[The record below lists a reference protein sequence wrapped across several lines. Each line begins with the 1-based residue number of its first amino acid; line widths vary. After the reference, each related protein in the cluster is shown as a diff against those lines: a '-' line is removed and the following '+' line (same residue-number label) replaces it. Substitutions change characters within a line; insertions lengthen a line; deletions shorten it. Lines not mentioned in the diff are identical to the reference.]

1 MHDDDSLKRDSRE
14 PSSEPSLAGSSPA
27 ATPGDALRRLDDI
40 TRLVSDWVWETDDAL
55 RLSYLSFRIFEVLGF
70 HSLEL
75 VGRRLSDLGTFMAED
90 GTPIEMDWRTP
101 FRDVAFEMADRD
113 GNRKHFLVS
122 GLPVY
127 SAETGAFTG
136 VRGTARDITARRR
149 AEMALR
155 DSEQRLLAVVSN
167 LPVVL
172 FSLDAAG
179 VFTLCE
185 GKEPEALGL
194 DPGTVIGKSA
204 FDIYA
209 DHPDLVADI
218 RRALAGEAVVSP
230 LKIDDYSFE
239 CAFSPI
245 RNDNTVAGVIGV
257 AINITGRARAQ
268 KELHESEERFRNL
281 IEGSLLGIVIHRAGK
296 PIFANQAYA
305 TIFGYDNPE
314 EILRLP
320 MLDPLH
326 HLDDRQRVARYRR
339 DRAQGHL
346 SPACYEFQGCRRDGT
361 RILVEAQVR
370 VVIWKGKPAV
380 QSTVIDVTEHRR
392 TVENLRKLSQAVE
405 QSPASVIITDTTGAI
420 EYVNPKFV
428 EVAGYAAEE
437 VIGKNPRLLKSGKM
451 PAEAYEE
458 LWRKI
463 TSGQEWRGELLNRKK
478 NGELY
483 WESVSISPI
492 KTPDGIITHFLAVK
506 EDISLRKEYE
516 KRLIQQANFDEV
528 TGLPN
533 RVLALDRLEQA
544 LARGLRQNHK
554 VGLLF
559 IDLDRFKYVNDTLG
573 HHTGDHILK
582 EAGARIRHCLR
593 AADTVARLGG
603 DEFTVIVPDLQLGI
617 DVEPVAQK
625 ILESFGQPFH
635 LGGREIFLT
644 PSIGITIWPDDGSLP
659 DELMRNADTAMYR
672 AKEMG
677 RNNFRFFTPELNER
691 ALTRARMEHQIR
703 HALDRNE
710 FELHYQPL
718 VDLATGRIVRA
729 EALLRWHNPEL
740 GQVSPED
747 FIPLAEEIG
756 LITPIGEWVLRTA
769 CRQAMAWRAEGL
781 CPERI
786 SVNVS
791 SRQFRGLSLFDT
803 VVGILEE
810 TGMPP
815 TGLELEITENL
826 LMADI
831 PEVIDGLRRLDD
843 LGISLSVDDFGTGY
857 SSLSYLRR
865 FPVSVL
871 KIDKSFVKDVATDS
885 DNATLVEAIITMGRS
900 LKLEVV
906 AEGVETGAQMGFL
919 RQRGCDYAQGYYYSR
934 PTPTADFRQL
944 MRDWEPL
951 PLVPGLAENDS

>member
-1 MHDDDSLKRDSRE
+1 MRNDDGLKRDARE
-14 PSSEPSLAGSSPA
+14 PSAEA
-27 ATPGDALRRLDDI
+27 AFSGDRPTMAPGDALRRLDDI
-40 TRLVSDWVWETDDAL
+40 TRLVSDWVWETDDTL
-55 RLSYLSFRIFEVLGF
+55 KLTYLSFRIFEVLGF

-75 VGRRLSDLGTFMAED
+75 MGRRLSDLGTFMAED
-90 GTPIEMDWRTP
+90 GTPIGINWQTP

-113 GNRKHFLVS
+113 GNRKYFLVS

-127 SAETGAFTG
+127 STETGVFTG
-136 VRGTARDITARRR
+136 VRGTARDITPRRR

-155 DSEQRLLAVVSN
+155 DSEQRLLAVIGN

-194 DPGTVIGKSA
+194 KSEQVIGKSA

-209 DHPDLVADI
+209 GYPGLVADI

-230 LKIDDYSFE
+230 LQIDDRSFE
-239 CAFSPI
+239 CAFSPV
-245 RNDNTVAGVIGV
+245 RNDTAVTGVIGV
-257 AINITGRARAQ
+257 AINITRRARAQ

-305 TIFGYDNPE
+305 TIFGYDTPE

-320 MLDPLH
+320 LLDPLC
-326 HLDDRQRVARYRR
+326 HLDDRQRFVRYRL
-339 DRAQGHL
+339 DQMQGRP
-346 SPACYEFQGCRRDGT
+346 SPARYEFQGCRRDGT

-370 VVIWKGKPAV
+370 VVTWKGKPAV
-380 QSTVIDVTEHRR
+380 QSTIIDVTEHRR

-428 EVAGYAAEE
+428 EVSGYALED
-437 VIGKNPRLLKSGKM
+437 VSGKNPRILKSGKT
-451 PAEAYEE
+451 PEDVYDA
-458 LWRKI
+458 LWQTI
-463 TSGQEWRGELLNRKK
+463 TAGQEWRGEMMNRKK
-478 NGELY
+478 NGDLY

-492 KTPDGIITHFLAVK
+492 KTQNGAITHFLAVK

-603 DEFTVIVPDLQLGI
+603 DEFTVIVPDLQVGI

-644 PSIGITIWPDDGSLP
+644 PSIGITIWPDDGGFP

-691 ALTRARMEHQIR
+691 ALARARMEHQIR
-703 HALDRNE
+703 HALERNE
-710 FELHYQPL
+710 FDLHYQPL
-718 VDLATGRIVRA
+718 IDLATGRIVRA
-729 EALLRWHNPEL
+729 EALLRWCNPEL
-740 GQVSPED
+740 GQVSPDE

-769 CRQAMAWRAEGL
+769 CRQAMVWRREGL

-831 PEVIDGLRRLDD
+831 PEVVDSLRRLDD

-934 PTPTADFRQL
+934 PAPTADFRRL
-944 MRDWEPL
+944 MQDWRPS
-951 PLVPGLAENDS
+951 PLVDGLAESDT

>member
-1 MHDDDSLKRDSRE
+1 MRDGDGCNRDARE
-14 PSSEPSLAGSSPA
+14 PSSALARSESRPSI
-27 ATPGDALRRLDDI
+27 TPGDALRRLDDI
-40 TRLVSDWVWETDDAL
+40 TRLVSDWVWETDNTL
-55 RLSYLSFRIFEVLGF
+55 RLSYLSFRIFEVMGF

-75 VGRRLSDLGTFMAED
+75 MGRRLSDLGTFMAED
-90 GTPIEMDWRTP
+90 GTPIEMDWQTP
-101 FRDVAFEMADRD
+101 FRDIAFEMADRN
-113 GNRKHFLVS
+113 GNRKFFLVS

-127 SAETGAFTG
+127 SLETGAFTG
-136 VRGTARDITARRR
+136 VRGTARDVTPRRR

-155 DSEQRLLAVVSN
+155 DSEQRLRAVVGN

-172 FSLDAAG
+172 FSLDGAG
-179 VFTLCE
+179 AFTLCE

-194 DPGTVIGKSA
+194 VPAEVIGASA
-204 FDIYA
+204 FEVFGS
-209 DHPDLVADI
+209 HPGLLHDI

-230 LKIDDYSFE
+230 VQIDDRSFE
-239 CAFSPI
+239 CAFSPV
-245 RNDNTVAGVIGV
+245 RNGNAVEGVIGV
-257 AINITGRARAQ
+257 AINITGRTRAQ
-268 KELHESEERFRNL
+268 KELLESEERFRNL
-281 IEGSLLGIVIHRAGK
+281 IEGSLLGIVIHRAGA
-296 PIFANQAYA
+296 PIFANHAYA
-305 TIFGYDNPE
+305 SIFGYDSAE
-314 EILRLP
+314 DIRRLP
-320 MLDPLH
+320 TLDSLYHP
-326 HLDDRQRVARYRR
+326 DDRDRIVCYRMDRLRGRPAPARY
-339 DRAQGHL
+339 
-346 SPACYEFQGCRRDGT
+346 EFRGCRRDGT
-361 RILVEAQVR
+361 PILLEAQVR
-370 VVIWKGKPAV
+370 TVTWQGEPAI

-392 TVENLRKLSQAVE
+392 TLENLRKLSQAVE

-428 EVAGYAAEE
+428 EVSGYALED
-437 VIGKNPRLLKSGKM
+437 VLGKNPRILKSDKT
-451 PAEAYEE
+451 PEDVYEA
-458 LWRKI
+458 LWQTI
-463 TSGQEWRGELLNRKK
+463 TAGQEWRGEMINRKK
-478 NGELY
+478 NGDLY

-492 KTPDGIITHFLAVK
+492 KTPDGAITHFLAVK

-544 LARGLRQNHK
+544 LARGVRQNHK

-573 HHTGDHILK
+573 HHTGDRILK
-582 EAGARIRHCLR
+582 EAGARIRRCMR

-603 DEFTVIVPDLQLGI
+603 DEFTVIVPDLQAGI
-617 DVEPVAQK
+617 DVEPIAQK
-625 ILESFGQPFH
+625 ILESFDQPFY

-691 ALTRARMEHQIR
+691 ALARARMEHQIR

-718 VDLATGRIVRA
+718 VDLTTGRIVRA
-729 EALLRWHNPEL
+729 EALLRWRNDEL

-769 CRQAMAWRAEGL
+769 CRQGVAWRREGL

-791 SRQFRGLSLFDT
+791 SRQFRGLSLFNT
-803 VVGILEE
+803 VVNVLED
-810 TGMPP
+810 TGMPA

-831 PEVIDGLRRLDD
+831 PEVVDDLRRLDD

-871 KIDKSFVKDVATDS
+871 KIDKSFVRDVATDS

-906 AEGVETGAQMGFL
+906 AEGVETSAQMGFL
-919 RQRGCDYAQGYYYSR
+919 RKRGCDYAQGYYYSR
-934 PTPTADFRQL
+934 PTPTADFRRL
-944 MRDWEPL
+944 MRDWRP
-951 PLVPGLAENDS
+951 PPAVGDLAEGDS